1 MENRKITILSVVYFL
16 SIFMLIVYSVITIN
30 SVFAQTQQQ
39 KVENAKVTNDYVF
52 TTLRKDGA
60 IYNLQQ
66 NITLPAGKD
75 MTYVDATDNGKVVVA
90 TSSVDNKTFIFNTT
104 ENNLIAK
111 IKVGNVPKG
120 VKISPNENYIFVANE
135 LSETISIINLK
146 NLTVIKEVPVGQVP
160 HNIVFSPDGLKAYV
174 TVQGEDKV
182 IVIDTNSSEIINEIQ
197 DSKGTT

>member
-1 MENRKITILSVVYFL
+1 
-16 SIFMLIVYSVITIN
+16 MLIVYSVITIN

-39 KVENAKVTNDYVF
+39 KVKNATEVTNDYVF

-75 MTYVDATDNGKVVVA
+75 MTFVEATDNGKVVVA

>member
-66 NITLPAGKD
+66 NITLSAGKD

-120 VKISPNENYIFVANE
+120 VKISPNENYIFVADE

-174 TVQGEDKV
+174 TVQG
-182 IVIDTNSSEIINEIQ
+182 
-197 DSKGTT
+197 